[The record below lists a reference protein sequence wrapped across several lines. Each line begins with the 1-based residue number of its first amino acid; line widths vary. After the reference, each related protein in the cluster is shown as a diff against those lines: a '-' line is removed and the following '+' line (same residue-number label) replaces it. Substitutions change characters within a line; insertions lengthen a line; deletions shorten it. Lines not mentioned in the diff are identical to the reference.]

1 MKWKFVLVFI
11 LHGSCQSFFVRP
23 TQTNK
28 TNRLLF
34 ETNKQEHPI
43 KHSKQVEQIQLPNE
57 QTKRQELETEVSFQH
72 VKLDI
77 KDVKENSKK
86 QELLVESPQV
96 TDEIYINKQRIP
108 PNPPP
113 TKRLLFQEEP
123 DEQDLTKIHE
133 IAQIKKPELE
143 EQAGWSKIV
152 RLRERESETSLHH
165 HLISSN
171 SSWVNIS
178 QNKGESKGKVSR
190 AQKDKRPFSS
200 KISSPVHLSDIS
212 NAGGTDPKPSSAK
225 KITKL
230 SSGNSSTYLL
240 YSLYLGLPATLLLLL
255 AVFLAAYF
263 YRPTSDVGQVYILIF
278 LNIVFFAS
286 ETHWHLRRGDMFPKV
301 ES

>member
-11 LHGSCQSFFVRP
+11 LYGSCQSFFERP

-28 TNRLLF
+28 TNNLLF

-43 KHSKQVEQIQLPNE
+43 KHFKQVEQIQLPNE
-57 QTKRQELETEVSFQH
+57 QKERQELETEVSFQH

-77 KDVKENSKK
+77 KENSKK
-86 QELLVESPQV
+86 QEFLVESPQV

-123 DEQDLTKIHE
+123 DEHDLTKIHE
-133 IAQIKKPELE
+133 IAQIRKPELE

-152 RLRERESETSLHH
+152 RLRERESETFLHH

-171 SSWVNIS
+171 SSWVKIS

-190 AQKDKRPFSS
+190 VEKDKRPFSS
-200 KISSPVHLSDIS
+200 KISSPAHLSDIS
-212 NAGGTDPKPSSAK
+212 KAGADPKPSSAK

-255 AVFLAAYF
+255 ALFLAAYF

-278 LNIVFFAS
+278 LISPLNIVFFAS
-286 ETHWHLRRGDMFPKV
+286 ETHWHLWRGDMFPKV
-301 ES
+301 

>member
-11 LHGSCQSFFVRP
+11 LYGSCQSFFERP

-28 TNRLLF
+28 TNNLLF

-43 KHSKQVEQIQLPNE
+43 KHSKQVEQILLPNE
-57 QTKRQELETEVSFQH
+57 QTKRQELE
-72 VKLDI
+72 
-77 KDVKENSKK
+77 
-86 QELLVESPQV
+86 LVESPQV

-123 DEQDLTKIHE
+123 DEHDLTKIHE
-133 IAQIKKPELE
+133 IAQIRKPELE
-143 EQAGWSKIV
+143 EQAGWRKIV
-152 RLRERESETSLHH
+152 RLRERESETFLHH

-171 SSWVNIS
+171 SSWVKIS

-190 AQKDKRPFSS
+190 VEKDKRPFSS
-200 KISSPVHLSDIS
+200 KISSPAHLSDIS
-212 NAGGTDPKPSSAK
+212 KAGADPKPSSAK

-255 AVFLAAYF
+255 ALFLAAYF

-278 LNIVFFAS
+278 LISPLNIVFFAS
-286 ETHWHLRRGDMFPKV
+286 ETHWHLWRGDMFPKV
-301 ES
+301 

>member
-57 QTKRQELETEVSFQH
+57 QIKRQELETE
-72 VKLDI
+72 
-77 KDVKENSKK
+77 
-86 QELLVESPQV
+86 
-96 TDEIYINKQRIP
+96 IYKNKQRIP

-133 IAQIKKPELE
+133 IAQIKKSELE

-171 SSWVNIS
+171 SSWVKIS

-190 AQKDKRPFSS
+190 VQKDERPFSS
-200 KISSPVHLSDIS
+200 KISSPAHLLDIS
-212 NAGGTDPKPSSAK
+212 KAGADPKPSSTK

-278 LNIVFFAS
+278 LIS
-286 ETHWHLRRGDMFPKV
+286 PLR
-301 ES
+301 EAIN